1 MRLPFVI
8 HITREKCQVCLYD
21 GPGFSLLCDPPPR
34 LSEKSRREQKSL
46 YPTTGA
52 TTDSQSS
59 LGELLLLRQSP
70 PHTDCLKSLDESRK
84 VCTPLQG
91 DNGFS
96 ILTEGTFTFKTVS
109 PTTPPRLSEKSRR
122 ELKSLYPTTGATTN
136 SQSSLRVLLLLRQ
149 SPPPQVS
156 ARVFSMYSGRIS
168 GVCLQGCFQGASQV
182 FAIDGN
188 GHRPCKRLGH
198 SQPFLT

>member
-1 MRLPFVI
+1 MDRAFLFYVK
-8 HITREKCQVCLYD
+8 T
-21 GPGFSLLCDPPPR
+21 PPHR

-59 LGELLLLRQSP
+59 LG
-70 PHTDCLKSLDESRK
+70 
-84 VCTPLQG
+84 
-91 DNGFS
+91 
-96 ILTEGTFTFKTVS
+96 
-109 PTTPPRLSEKSRR
+109 
-122 ELKSLYPTTGATTN
+122 
-136 SQSSLRVLLLLRQ
+136 VLLLLRQ
-149 SPPPQVS
+149 SPPPPPQVS
-156 ARVFSMYSGRIS
+156 ARVFSGRIPGVCLQRCIRCASQVFACKGIFRAHLRCLPTRVFSGCIS
-168 GVCLQGCFQGASQV
+168 GVCLQRCIRCASQV

>member
-8 HITREKCQVCLYD
+8 HITRKNARSVFTKDRAFLFYVT
-21 GPGFSLLCDPPPR
+21 PTHR

-59 LGELLLLRQSP
+59 LG
-70 PHTDCLKSLDESRK
+70 
-84 VCTPLQG
+84 
-91 DNGFS
+91 
-96 ILTEGTFTFKTVS
+96 
-109 PTTPPRLSEKSRR
+109 
-122 ELKSLYPTTGATTN
+122 
-136 SQSSLRVLLLLRQ
+136 VLLLLRQ
-149 SPPPQVS
+149 SPPTTSVCKGILRAHSRCLPAKVHS
-156 ARVFSMYSGRIS
+156 VRIS
-168 GVCLQGCFQGASQV
+168 GVCLQWCIRCASQVFVCNGVFGAHLRCLPARVFSGCISGVCLQRCIRCASQV

-188 GHRPCKRLGH
+188 GHRPCKRLWH

>member
-21 GPGFSLLCDPPPR
+21 GPCFSLLCAPPR

-46 YPTTGA
+46 YPTTG
-52 TTDSQSS
+52 
-59 LGELLLLRQSP
+59 RQRILN
-70 PHTDCLKSLDESRK
+70 PHW
-84 VCTPLQG
+84 G
-91 DNGFS
+91 
-96 ILTEGTFTFKTVS
+96 
-109 PTTPPRLSEKSRR
+109 
-122 ELKSLYPTTGATTN
+122 
-136 SQSSLRVLLLLRQ
+136 VLLLLRQ

-156 ARVFSMYSGRIS
+156 ARVFSGRISGVCLQWCIQGASRVFACNGVFRAHLRCLPARVFSGRIS
-168 GVCLQGCFQGASQV
+168 GVCLQRCIRCASQV

-188 GHRPCKRLGH
+188 GHRPCKRLWH

>member
-1 MRLPFVI
+1 MDRAFLFYVK
-8 HITREKCQVCLYD
+8 T
-21 GPGFSLLCDPPPR
+21 PPHR

-59 LGELLLLRQSP
+59 L
-70 PHTDCLKSLDESRK
+70 
-84 VCTPLQG
+84 
-91 DNGFS
+91 
-96 ILTEGTFTFKTVS
+96 
-109 PTTPPRLSEKSRR
+109 
-122 ELKSLYPTTGATTN
+122 
-136 SQSSLRVLLLLRQ
+136 RVLLLLRQ

-156 ARVFSMYSGRIS
+156 ARVFSGRIPGVCLQWCFQGASQVFVAKVYSGVHLRCLPAKVFFGAHLRCLPAMVYSWRIS
-168 GVCLQGCFQGASQV
+168 GVCLQRCIRGASQV

>member
-1 MRLPFVI
+1 MPYWDHEGETQGIASPLRDSYN
-8 HITREKCQVCLYD
+8 K
-21 GPGFSLLCDPPPR
+21 GKMPGLSLRWTGLFSFMCPPR

-59 LGELLLLRQSP
+59 LGVLLLLRQSP

-84 VCTPLQG
+84 VCTP
-91 DNGFS
+91 
-96 ILTEGTFTFKTVS
+96 
-109 PTTPPRLSEKSRR
+109 
-122 ELKSLYPTTGATTN
+122 TTGATTN
-136 SQSSLRVLLLLRQ
+136 SQSSLGVLLLLLLRQ
-149 SPPPQVS
+149 SPSPQVS
-156 ARVFSMYSGRIS
+156 ARVFSGCIS
-168 GVCLQGCFQGASQV
+168 GVCLQWCFQGASQV

-188 GHRPCKRLGH
+188 GHRPCKRLWH

>member
-21 GPGFSLLCDPPPR
+21 GPGFSLLCAP
-34 LSEKSRREQKSL
+34 
-46 YPTTGA
+46 
-52 TTDSQSS
+52 
-59 LGELLLLRQSP
+59 P
-70 PHTDCLKSLDESRK
+70 PHTDCLKSLGESRK

-91 DNGFS
+91 RQR
-96 ILTEGTFTFKTVS
+96 ILNPHWG
-109 PTTPPRLSEKSRR
+109 
-122 ELKSLYPTTGATTN
+122 
-136 SQSSLRVLLLLRQ
+136 VLLLLRQ

-156 ARVFSMYSGRIS
+156 ARVFSGRIS
-168 GVCLQGCFQGASQV
+168 GVCLQWCIRCASQVFVCNGVFGAHLRCLPARVFSGCISGVCLQRCIRCASQV

-188 GHRPCKRLGH
+188 GHRPCKRLWH

>member
-8 HITREKCQVCLYD
+8 HITRKNARSVFTMDRAFLFYVPPLPQTVLKVPARVEKSVPHYRGD
-21 GPGFSLLCDPPPR
+21 YEFSILTGGTFTFKTVSPR

-59 LGELLLLRQSP
+59 LG
-70 PHTDCLKSLDESRK
+70 
-84 VCTPLQG
+84 
-91 DNGFS
+91 
-96 ILTEGTFTFKTVS
+96 GTFTFKTVS
-109 PTTPPRLSEKSRR
+109 PTTSVCKGIFDVF
-122 ELKSLYPTTGATTN
+122 GAH
-136 SQSSLRVLLLLRQ
+136 LGCL
-149 SPPPQVS
+149 P
-156 ARVFSMYSGRIS
+156 AMVFSGRIS
-168 GVCLQGCFQGASQV
+168 GVCLQRCIRCASQV

>member
-1 MRLPFVI
+1 MPYWDHEEETQGI
-8 HITREKCQVCLYD
+8 AS
-21 GPGFSLLCDPPPR
+21 PLCDSYNKGKMPGLSLRWTGLFSFMCPPPHR

-59 LGELLLLRQSP
+59 LG
-70 PHTDCLKSLDESRK
+70 
-84 VCTPLQG
+84 
-91 DNGFS
+91 
-96 ILTEGTFTFKTVS
+96 GTFTFKTVS
-109 PTTPPRLSEKSRR
+109 PHRKCLQG
-122 ELKSLYPTTGATTN
+122 YFQGA
-136 SQSSLRVLLLLRQ
+136 SQVFACKGVFGAHLRCL
-149 SPPPQVS
+149 P
-156 ARVFSMYSGRIS
+156 ARVFSGCIS
-168 GVCLQGCFQGASQV
+168 GVCLQRCIRCASQV

>member
-1 MRLPFVI
+1 MRLLFVI
-8 HITREKCQVCLYD
+8 HITRENARSVFTMDRAFLFYVKT
-21 GPGFSLLCDPPPR
+21 PPHR

-52 TTDSQSS
+52 TTDFQSS
-59 LGELLLLRQSP
+59 HG
-70 PHTDCLKSLDESRK
+70 
-84 VCTPLQG
+84 
-91 DNGFS
+91 
-96 ILTEGTFTFKTVS
+96 
-109 PTTPPRLSEKSRR
+109 
-122 ELKSLYPTTGATTN
+122 
-136 SQSSLRVLLLLRQ
+136 VLLLLRQ

-168 GVCLQGCFQGASQV
+168 GVCLQRCIRCASQVFACNGVFGAHLRCLPARVFSGCISGVCLQRCIRCASQV

-188 GHRPCKRLGH
+188 GHRPCKRLWH